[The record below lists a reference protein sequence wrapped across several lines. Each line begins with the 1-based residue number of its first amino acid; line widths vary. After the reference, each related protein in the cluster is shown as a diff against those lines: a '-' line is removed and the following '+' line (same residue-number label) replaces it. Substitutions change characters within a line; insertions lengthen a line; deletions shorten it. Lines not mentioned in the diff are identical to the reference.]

1 MEELKQYRENSYYNI
16 EDIAEQLIKLSNLDM
31 PEGLKE
37 ELETALYN
45 LKAMAE
51 NKYNNDYFRVL
62 YNVLLVIT
70 GNETFQIRKESVMTL
85 REYLKELKI
94 DQIEDDTEFCDKE
107 YNAIMGYCTERKFLI
122 TDDDLVCIV
131 NRGLNDSFEYR
142 RAEYI
147 KNLWLEFGEV
157 PMDLETKCIEE
168 EWNGF
173 AAGWHRTSICD
184 WFEESYG
191 VSVAK
196 DLMGLQ
202 EENIMAKYIVDYY
215 ETYGKSYEVEANSKE
230 EAEKIIKEDIAE

>member
-70 GNETFQIRKESVMTL
+70 GNETFQIRKESVTTL

-157 PMDLETKCIEE
+157 PMDLETECIEE

-173 AAGWHRTSICD
+173 AAG
-184 WFEESYG
+184 
-191 VSVAK
+191 
-196 DLMGLQ
+196 
-202 EENIMAKYIVDYY
+202 
-215 ETYGKSYEVEANSKE
+215 
-230 EAEKIIKEDIAE
+230 

>member
-70 GNETFQIRKESVMTL
+70 GKETFQVRKESVMTL

-94 DQIEDDTEFCDKE
+94 DQIEDDEEFYDKQ
-107 YNAIMGYCTERKFLI
+107 YDAIMKYCKEKKFILND
-122 TDDDLVCIV
+122 TDLFCIV
-131 NRGLNDSFEYR
+131 NRGLNESYEFQ

-147 KNLWLEFGEV
+147 KNLWLEFGNI
-157 PMDLETKCIEE
+157 PMNPDTECIEE

-173 AAGWHRTSICD
+173 AAGTHREEIWI
-184 WFEESYG
+184 WFEEFYG
-191 VSVAK
+191 ISVAK

-202 EENIMAKYIVDYY
+202 EKEY
-215 ETYGKSYEVEANSKE
+215 ESQLKTAFRNV
-230 EAEKIIKEDIAE
+230 

>member
-70 GNETFQIRKESVMTL
+70 GKETFQVRKESVMTL

-94 DQIEDDTEFCDKE
+94 DQIEDDEEFYDKQ
-107 YNAIMGYCTERKFLI
+107 YDAIMKYCKEKKFILND
-122 TDDDLVCIV
+122 TDLFCIV
-131 NRGLNDSFEYR
+131 NRGLNESYEFQ

-147 KNLWLEFGEV
+147 KNLWLEFGNI
-157 PMDLETKCIEE
+157 PMNPDTECIEE

-173 AAGWHRTSICD
+173 AAGTHREEIWI
-184 WFEESYG
+184 WFEEFYG
-191 VSVAK
+191 ISVAK

-202 EENIMAKYIVDYY
+202 EKEY
-215 ETYGKSYEVEANSKE
+215 ESWLKTAFRNV
-230 EAEKIIKEDIAE
+230 